1 VVYDDDVTAGHV
13 VSLSTMQS
21 SDADVD
27 NDGGGIRPVHGQ
39 AVSFS

>member
-21 SDADVD
+21 ADADD
-27 NDGGGIRPVHGQ
+27 DDGGAIRPVHGS